1 MQTQRAT
8 FAFYTALILATLL
21 LSCTKETKPEVIAHS
36 ATQKSII
43 KVFNAARTMS
53 DRGIDS
59 STVTRIEKIAT
70 KESAEFQAMAHIIS
84 GIYYSGQ
91 SSYELG
97 KKHFEKGLKKARQA
111 ESDTLKAFA
120 LTGIGNGY
128 RHTGDYPKAQRY
140 LYDALRIFENRR
152 DSISIGRVTAFIG
165 ELHLQKADLKAAK
178 ENLETALRILDRH
191 KAETGWL
198 SAAHTL
204 ANVYGMSGD
213 YESALKLDEIGIRIS
228 DSIRSPRTKSTFYDN
243 KANCY
248 LFSGKLDSADYYFN
262 ECLKLDLASGSKK
275 QIADSYSNLGNLA
288 SFRGDHDK
296 GIALTLKSIDILKD
310 VNNKFNLGKSY
321 QILSEIYE
329 RKGDHK
335 NALAAERL
343 FFEEYKKLVNEKK
356 EASLAEFRILHET
369 DRKERELAENRLKLV
384 QKDAEVRNRNNLL
397 IVLSLL
403 VFFIALVG
411 LLINRQQKMKNRQ
424 LAQEHEL
431 KTAIAQIETQN
442 KLQQQRLEISRDLH
456 DNIGAQ
462 LTFIISSVDDIKYAF
477 DLKNAKL
484 DDKLQNISVFA
495 KETIIE
501 LRDTI
506 WAMNH
511 STITLEELRSRIMN
525 FIEKAKEANGLVSFK
540 FNMPE
545 SLQDVPFTSLIG
557 MNIYRTVQEAIHNA
571 IKYSGARDIVIDVA
585 QQSVSDRAL
594 NITVRDNG
602 RGFSTADVARGN
614 GIGNM
619 EKRIADIGGTLTI
632 TSEAGTGTTVEITLP
647 GKSTAQL

>member
-8 FAFYTALILATLL
+8 FAFYTAFFLATLL
-21 LSCTKETKPEVIAHS
+21 LSCAKETKPEAIAHS
-36 ATQKSII
+36 VTQKSII
-43 KVFNAARTMS
+43 KVFNAARTMTEQ
-53 DRGIDS
+53 GVDS
-59 STVTRIEKIAT
+59 STVVRIEKIAA
-70 KESAEFQAMAHIIS
+70 KESAEFQSMAHIIS
-84 GIYYSGQ
+84 GIYHSGK

-97 KKHFEKGLKKARQA
+97 MKSFDKGLRKAKQA
-111 ESDTLKAFA
+111 KVDTLQAFA

-140 LYDALRIFENRR
+140 LYDALQIFEKKK
-152 DSISIGRVTAFIG
+152 DSISIGRVTAFVG

-178 ENLETALRILDRH
+178 ENLEAALKILDKH
-191 KAETGWL
+191 KAESGWL

-228 DSIRSPRTKSTFYDN
+228 DSIRSPRTMSTFYDN

-296 GIALTLKSIDILKD
+296 GITLTLKSIDILKD

-335 NALAAERL
+335 SALAAERM

-369 DRKERELAENRLKLV
+369 DRKERELAENKLKLL
-384 QKDAEVRNRNNLL
+384 QKEAEVRNRNNLL

-462 LTFIISSVDDIKYAF
+462 LTFIISSVDNIKYAF

-525 FIEKAKEANGLVSFK
+525 FVEKAKEANGVVSFK

-545 SLQDVPFTSLIG
+545 SLHDVPFTSLIG

-571 IKYSGARDIVIDVA
+571 IKYSGASEIVIDVVQLSA
-585 QQSVSDRAL
+585 SRQSLD
-594 NITVRDNG
+594 ITVRDNG
-602 RGFSTADVARGN
+602 KGFNTADVVRGN

-619 EKRIADIGGTLTI
+619 EKRMADIGGMLTI
-632 TSEAGTGTTVEITLP
+632 TSEAGTGTTVHIALP
-647 GKSTAQL
+647 EKFIDGK

>member
-1 MQTQRAT
+1 MRNS
-8 FAFYTALILATLL
+8 FPKAFCIVACLTGLVF
-21 LSCTKETKPEVIAHS
+21 SCSKEAKPVGRERNAV
-36 ATQKSII
+36 QQDII
-43 KVFNAARTMS
+43 KKFNAARS
-53 DRGIDS
+53 VIDDGLDS
-59 STVTRIEKIAT
+59 VAVAKLEKAAE
-70 KESAEFQAMAHIIS
+70 KEPVEFQAMTHIIS
-84 GIYYSGQ
+84 GIYYAGK
-91 SSYELG
+91 SSYERG
-97 KKHFEKGLKKARQA
+97 IKSFEKGLRKAKRSDA
-111 ESDTLKAFA
+111 DTLTAFA

-140 LYDALRIFENRR
+140 LYDALQIFERR
-152 DSISIGRVTAFIG
+152 GDSISIGRVMAFLG
-165 ELHLQKADLKAAK
+165 ELHMQKADLKAAR
-178 ENLETALRILDRH
+178 ENLEAALKILDGH
-191 KAETGWL
+191 KNEPGWL

-213 YESALKLDEIGIRIS
+213 YDSALKLDEVGIRIS
-228 DSIRSPRTKSTFYDN
+228 DSINSPRTKSTFYDN

-248 LFSGKLDSADYYFN
+248 LFSGRLDSADYYFN
-262 ECLKLDLASGSKK
+262 QCLKLDLASGSKK

-296 GIALTLKSIDILKD
+296 GVALTLKSIDILKD

-321 QILSEIYE
+321 QILSEIYA
-329 RKGDHK
+329 RKGDYK
-335 NALAAERL
+335 KALEADRM

-369 DRKERELAENRLKLV
+369 DRKERELAENKVKLL
-384 QKDAEVRNRNNLL
+384 QKSAEVRSRNNLL

-411 LLINRQQKMKNRQ
+411 LLINRQQKLKNRQ

-462 LTFIISSVDDIKYAF
+462 LTFIISSVDNIKYAF
-477 DLKNAKL
+477 DLKNSKL

-511 STITLEELRSRIMN
+511 STITLEDLRSRIMN
-525 FIEKAKEANGLVSFK
+525 FIEKAKEAHGVVSFK

-545 SLQDVPFTSLIG
+545 SLHDVPFTSLIG

-571 IKYSGARDIVIDVA
+571 IKYSGATEIVIDVTP
-585 QQSVSDRAL
+585 QSATDDPL
-594 NITVRDNG
+594 KITVRDDG
-602 RGFSTADVARGN
+602 AGFNIQEVVRGN

-619 EKRIADIGGTLTI
+619 EKRITDIGGTLTI
-632 TSEAGTGTTVEITLP
+632 SSAPGKGTSVLIHLP
-647 GKSTAQL
+647 GKFKVAP